1 MAKLL
6 IVGVD
11 SMVGS
16 NLALALSREFDVIGL
31 HQQKPFHLPAIR
43 TSGCRT
49 DDPAAVASAV
59 RRRKPRW
66 IIHCGPLAQSSWDQR
81 GLAGLTPVTVNVA
94 LAIAEAARDVG
105 SRLTYLSTDAVFSGP
120 RMFHNEQSPGK
131 SSGEA
136 VQGIEQTLETTGALI
151 VRTHC
156 YGWSPAGQRPVWIE
170 RLATAMFEGQPPD
183 AHGSHHATPI
193 LATDLAQL
201 LLRAYRLDVRGVL
214 HLAGAERIGQR
225 RLAAEL
231 AAMWPDLCSGA
242 IGSLPALGGNSG
254 AMGSLPALGGVRAMS
269 CKGGQAAHGTLP
281 DSDTAARETS
291 LDTRRARRLLGRP
304 MPMLREGLCRFVAQ
318 AFDGHRRRLRS
329 AVATPHRRAA

>member
-16 NLALALSREFDVIGL
+16 NLALALSREFDVVGL
-31 HQQKPFHLPAIR
+31 GQQKPFHLPAIR

-81 GLAGLTPVTVNVA
+81 GLAGLTPATVNVA

-136 VQGIEQTLETTGALI
+136 VQEIEQTLETNGALI

-183 AHGSHHATPI
+183 AQGSHHATPI
-193 LATDLAQL
+193 LATDLARL

-214 HLAGAERIGQR
+214 HLAGAERTSQR

-242 IGSLPALGGNSG
+242 IGSLPAL
-254 AMGSLPALGGVRAMS
+254 A
-269 CKGGQAAHGTLP
+269 GTLAES
-281 DSDTAARETS
+281 DSNSAARETS

-318 AFDGHRRRLRS
+318 AFDGHRQRLHS
-329 AVATPHRRAA
+329 AGTTIRRRAA